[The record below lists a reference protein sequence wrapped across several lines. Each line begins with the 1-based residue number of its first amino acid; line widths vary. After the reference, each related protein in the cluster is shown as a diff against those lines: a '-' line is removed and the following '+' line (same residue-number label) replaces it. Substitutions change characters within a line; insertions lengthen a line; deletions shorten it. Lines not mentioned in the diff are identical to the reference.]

1 MQLYHQFQDKRLS
14 MRCFLPVLGEICWNL
29 SLNLINNI
37 KKQYHFFL
45 NHESDTP
52 YFGNNI
58 INFKYLPS
66 PVQDELFRQIKSD
79 CLKFTKF
86 IITSKEF
93 SDY

>member
-1 MQLYHQFQDKRLS
+1 MISKNH
-14 MRCFLPVLGEICWNL
+14 I
-29 SLNLINNI
+29 II
-37 KKQYHFFL
+37 FL

-66 PVQDELFRQIKSD
+66 PVQDELFGQIESD